1 MYDLEPQGRWFKPYG
16 TQVRSVVTNTISIKY
31 KRDSKERVE
40 VIQLKA
46 TQIPTDIIYIL
57 YIYIYIYIYI

>member
-16 TQVRSVVTNTISIKY
+16 TSVVTNTISIKY
-31 KRDSKERVE
+31 KRDTKERVE